1 MKHDFYEDYN
11 EIMFDE
17 RDTIKRFL
25 DKLNS
30 ITGQNV
36 WRFAPAIDM
45 MANNGTHVK
54 LNAIESDDDRFVVFY
69 VDEPIQKNVK
79 WECMHFA
86 YGALSEVIDA
96 LPELDN
102 IIPDVMDTHN
112 SHNAELVR
120 KINAAWKSEKYHNR
134 FKDILYALLM
144 RDYNEY
150 EYKYCDIPKDADID
164 YAIDHAHE
172 IMEGVCDD
180 LDLETILSFIRY
192 EED

>member
-30 ITGQNV
+30 ITGQSV

-54 LNAIESDDDRFVVFY
+54 LNAIKLDDDRFVVFY

-79 WECMHFA
+79 WECIHFA
-86 YGALSEVIDA
+86 YGALSKVIDA
-96 LPELDN
+96 LPELDEL
-102 IIPDVMDTHN
+102 IPDIMDTHN

-120 KINAAWKSEKYHNR
+120 KINAAWKSEKYHLM
-134 FKDILYALLM
+134 FGDILYAIGC
-144 RDYNEY
+144 RDNQEIYEKYDVIIDCNEAAMD
-150 EYKYCDIPKDADID
+150 C
-164 YAIDHAHE
+164 AHE

-180 LDLETILSFIRY
+180 LDLKTILSFIRY